1 MTWDSIGFNCL
12 VEISQNSG
20 KHLCLLVY
28 YIIKDL
34 IKDIDE
40 EVRRV
45 RSGRVPITEAS
56 VPMELGCVTLC
67 LWRHVHQPGSS
78 LNSTFWGFLWTPHLI
93 GIINGLLDQFPA
105 LSLLWRMGVGAENSK
120 LVIIAW
126 SFW

>member
-45 RSGRVPITEAS
+45 RSGRVPISEAS
-56 VPMELGCVTLC
+56 VPMELGYVTLC
-67 LWRHVHQPGSS
+67 YADMFTNLK
-78 LNSTFWGFLWTPHLI
+78 
-93 GIINGLLDQFPA
+93 GL
-105 LSLLWRMGVGAENSK
+105 
-120 LVIIAW
+120 
-126 SFW
+126 